1 MRDASLCDSA
11 AANESTLAEAA
22 GDNASAGAMAPPPG
36 CAPANSQMRVFRN
49 APANSQASAADRMLA
64 SPQMHIRLASADD
77 AGGIRGVYAPFVDT
91 PVTFEEEAPSC
102 EAYRERIAEICEKYP
117 CLVAEE
123 SGRIVGFAYAHELRE
138 RIAFQWNAELSVYLA
153 PAAQGQGTGSR
164 LYAALLELL
173 RLTGIKAV
181 YGVVTSPNPAS
192 ERLHRAFGFALMGTQ
207 PHAGFTCGAWHDV
220 AWYVREIAPFEDAPA
235 PPVPFPLFASAHPD
249 QVSEVIARAN
259 ESLRL

>member
-1 MRDASLCDSA
+1 MRDASLCNSAAGRKSAPDSA
-11 AANESTLAEAA
+11 R
-22 GDNASAGAMAPPPG
+22 GCASACG
-36 CAPANSQMRVFRN
+36 CAPES
-49 APANSQASAADRMLA
+49 PKASTADRTLA
-64 SPQMHIRLASADD
+64 SPQLHIRLASTDD
-77 AGGIRGVYAPFVDT
+77 ADGIRTVYAPFVDT

-102 EAYRERIAEICEKYP
+102 EAYRERIAKICEKYP

-123 SGRIVGFAYAHELRE
+123 DGRVVGFAYAHELRE

-153 PAAQGQGTGSR
+153 PAAQGQGVGSR
-164 LYAALLELL
+164 LYATLIELL

-192 ERLHRAFGFALMGTQ
+192 ERLHRAFGFALMGVQ
-207 PHAGFTCGAWHDV
+207 PHAGFTCGAWRDV

-249 QVSEVIARAN
+249 QVSEVIAQAN
-259 ESLRL
+259 ERLRL

>member
-1 MRDASLCDSA
+1 MHDASLCNSA
-11 AANESTLAEAA
+11 AANESTPAEAA

-77 AGGIRGVYAPFVDT
+77 AGGIRAVYAPFIDT
-91 PVTFEEEAPSC
+91 PVTFEEEVPSC
-102 EAYRERIAEICEKYP
+102 ETYRERIERICEKYP

-123 SGRIVGFAYAHELRE
+123 DGRVVGFAYAHELRE
-138 RIAFQWNAELSVYLA
+138 RIAFRWNAELSVYLA
-153 PAAQGQGTGSR
+153 PTTQGQGVGSR
-164 LYAALLELL
+164 LYAALIELL
-173 RLTGIKAV
+173 RLMGIKAA

-192 ERLHRAFGFALMGTQ
+192 ERLHRAFGFALMGVQ

-235 PPVPFPLFASAHPD
+235 PPAPFPTYASAHPD

>member
-1 MRDASLCDSA
+1 MRDASLWDSA
-11 AANESTLAEAA
+11 AANESTPAEAA
-22 GDNASAGAMAPPPG
+22 GESAPAGAMTPPPG
-36 CAPANSQMRVFRN
+36 CTPASSQMRVFRN
-49 APANSQASAADRMLA
+49 APANFQTSTADRTPA
-64 SPQMHIRLASADD
+64 SPQLHIRLASTDD
-77 AGGIRGVYAPFVDT
+77 ADGIRAVYAPFVDT
-91 PVTFEEEAPSC
+91 PVTFEEEVPSC
-102 EAYRERIAEICEKYP
+102 ETYRERIERICEKYP

-123 SGRIVGFAYAHELRE
+123 GGRIVGFAYAHELRE

-153 PAAQGQGTGSR
+153 PAAQGQGVGSR
-164 LYAALLELL
+164 LYATLIELL
-173 RLTGIKAV
+173 RLMGIKAA

-192 ERLHRAFGFALMGTQ
+192 ERLHRAFRFALMGVQ

-235 PPVPFPLFASAHPD
+235 PPAPFPTYASAHPD

>member
-1 MRDASLCDSA
+1 MRDVSLWDSA
-11 AANESTLAEAA
+11 AANESAPAEAA
-22 GDNASAGAMAPPPG
+22 GESAPSTGATP
-36 CAPANSQMRVFRN
+36 
-49 APANSQASAADRMLA
+49 A
-64 SPQMHIRLASADD
+64 SPQMHIRLASTDD
-77 AGGIRGVYAPFVDT
+77 ADGIRAVYAPFVDT
-91 PVTFEEEAPSC
+91 PVTFEEEVPSR
-102 EAYRERIAEICEKYP
+102 ETYRERIERICEKYP

-123 SGRIVGFAYAHELRE
+123 GGRIVGFVYAHELRE

-153 PAAQGQGTGSR
+153 PAAQGQGVGSR
-164 LYAALLELL
+164 LYATLLELL

-192 ERLHRAFGFALMGTQ
+192 ERLHRAFGFALMGVQ

-235 PPVPFPLFASAHPD
+235 PPVPFPTYASAHPD

>member
-11 AANESTLAEAA
+11 AANESAPSGAHPVRGVPEGSQAS
-22 GDNASAGAMAPPPG
+22 SAGATP
-36 CAPANSQMRVFRN
+36 
-49 APANSQASAADRMLA
+49 A
-64 SPQMHIRLASADD
+64 SPQTSTADRTPASSQLHIRLASTDD
-77 AGGIRGVYAPFVDT
+77 ADGIRAVYAPFVDT

-123 SGRIVGFAYAHELRE
+123 DGRVVGFAYAHELRE
-138 RIAFQWNAELSVYLA
+138 RIAFQWNAELSIYLA
-153 PAAQGQGTGSR
+153 PAAQGRGAGSC

-192 ERLHRAFGFALMGTQ
+192 ERLHHAFGFALMGVQ

-220 AWYVREIAPFEDAPA
+220 AWYVREIAPFEDEPA
-235 PPVPFPLFASAHPD
+235 PPAPFPSYASAHPD
-249 QVSEVIARAN
+249 QVSEVIAQAN
-259 ESLRL
+259 ERLRL

>member
-1 MRDASLCDSA
+1 MRDAYLCNSAAGRKSAPDSA
-11 AANESTLAEAA
+11 R
-22 GDNASAGAMAPPPG
+22 GCASACG
-36 CAPANSQMRVFRN
+36 CAPES
-49 APANSQASAADRMLA
+49 PKASTADRTLA
-64 SPQMHIRLASADD
+64 SPQLHIRLASTDD
-77 AGGIRGVYAPFVDT
+77 ADGIRAVYAPFVDT

-123 SGRIVGFAYAHELRE
+123 DGRVVGFAYAHELRE

-153 PAAQGQGTGSR
+153 PAAQGQGVGSR

-192 ERLHRAFGFALMGTQ
+192 ERLHRAFGFALMGVQ

-235 PPVPFPLFASAHPD
+235 PPAPFPSYASAHPD

-259 ESLRL
+259 ESLSL

>member
-11 AANESTLAEAA
+11 AGRKSAPDSAR
-22 GDNASAGAMAPPPG
+22 GCASACG
-36 CAPANSQMRVFRN
+36 CAPES
-49 APANSQASAADRMLA
+49 PKASTADRTLA
-64 SPQMHIRLASADD
+64 SSQLHIRLASADD
-77 AGGIRGVYAPFVDT
+77 AGGIRAVYAPFVDT
-91 PVTFEEEAPSC
+91 PVTFEEEVPSC
-102 EAYRERIAEICEKYP
+102 ETYRERIERICEKYP

-123 SGRIVGFAYAHELRE
+123 GGRIVGFAYAHELRE

-153 PAAQGQGTGSR
+153 PATQGQGVGSR
-164 LYAALLELL
+164 LYATLIELL

-220 AWYVREIAPFEDAPA
+220 AWYVREIAPFEDEPA
-235 PPVPFPLFASAHPD
+235 PPAPFPSYASAHPE
-249 QVSEVIARAN
+249 QVSEVIAQAN
-259 ESLRL
+259 ERLRL

>member
-11 AANESTLAEAA
+11 SANESTLAEAA
-22 GDNASAGAMAPPPG
+22 GDNASAGAMAPLPG

-49 APANSQASAADRMLA
+49 APANFQTSTADRTPA

-77 AGGIRGVYAPFVDT
+77 ADGIRAVYAPFVDT
-91 PVTFEEEAPSC
+91 PVTFEEEAPSR
-102 EAYRERIAEICEKYP
+102 EAYRERIVRICEKYP

-123 SGRIVGFAYAHELRE
+123 NERIVGFAYAHELRE

-153 PAAQGQGTGSR
+153 PAAQGQGVGSR
-164 LYAALLELL
+164 LYAALIELL
-173 RLTGIKAV
+173 RLMGIKAV

-192 ERLHRAFGFALMGTQ
+192 ERLHRAFGFALMGVQ

-220 AWYVREIAPFEDAPA
+220 AWYVREIAPFEDEPA
-235 PPVPFPLFASAHPD
+235 PPAPFPSYASAHPD

-259 ESLRL
+259 GMSQT

>member
-1 MRDASLCDSA
+1 MRDASLWDSA
-11 AANESTLAEAA
+11 AESESAPAEAA
-22 GDNASAGAMAPPPG
+22 GESAPAGAMTPPPG
-36 CAPANSQMRVFRN
+36 CTPASSQLRVFRN

-64 SPQMHIRLASADD
+64 SPQMHIRLASTDD
-77 AGGIRGVYAPFVDT
+77 ADGIRAVYAPFVDT

-102 EAYRERIAEICEKYP
+102 ETYRERIVRICEKYP

-123 SGRIVGFAYAHELRE
+123 NERIVGFAYAHELRE

-153 PAAQGQGTGSR
+153 PTAQGQGAGSR
-164 LYAALLELL
+164 LYAALIELL

-181 YGVVTSPNPAS
+181 YGVVTSPNAAS
-192 ERLHRAFGFALMGTQ
+192 ERLHSAFGFALMGVQ

-220 AWYVREIAPFEDAPA
+220 SWYVREIAPFEDAPA

-249 QVSEVIARAN
+249 QVSEVIAQAN
-259 ESLRL
+259 ERLRL

>member
-1 MRDASLCDSA
+1 MRDASLCNSA
-11 AANESTLAEAA
+11 AASESAPSGAHPARGVPEGSQAS
-22 GDNASAGAMAPPPG
+22 SAGAT
-36 CAPANSQMRVFRN
+36 PAS
-49 APANSQASAADRMLA
+49 PQASTADRTPA

-77 AGGIRGVYAPFVDT
+77 ADGIRTVYAPFVDT
-91 PVTFEEEAPSC
+91 PVTFEEEVPSC

-123 SGRIVGFAYAHELRE
+123 DGRVVGFAYAHELRE

-153 PAAQGQGTGSR
+153 PAAQGQGVGSR
-164 LYAALLELL
+164 LYATLIELL
-173 RLTGIKAV
+173 RLMGIKAA

-220 AWYVREIAPFEDAPA
+220 AWYVREIAPFEDEPA
-235 PPVPFPLFASAHPD
+235 PPAPFPSYASAHPE

-259 ESLRL
+259 ESLHL

>member
-1 MRDASLCDSA
+1 MRDASLCDFAAESESA
-11 AANESTLAEAA
+11 PAEAA
-22 GDNASAGAMAPPPG
+22 GDDASAGAMAPLSG
-36 CAPANSQMRVFRN
+36 CAPMSSQLRAARN
-49 APANSQASAADRMLA
+49 APANSQASATNRTPA
-64 SPQMHIRLASADD
+64 SSQLRIRLASADD
-77 AGGIRGVYAPFVDT
+77 ADGIRAVYAPFVST
-91 PVTFEEEAPSC
+91 PVTFEEEIPSC
-102 EAYRERIAEICEKYP
+102 EAYRKRIESICEKYP

-123 SGRIVGFAYAHELRE
+123 GGRIVGFAYAHELRE

-153 PAAQGQGTGSR
+153 PAAQGRGAGSS
-164 LYAALLELL
+164 LYTALLELL

-192 ERLHRAFGFALMGTQ
+192 ERLHSAFGFALMGVQ

-235 PPVPFPLFASAHPD
+235 PPAPFPAYASAHPD

>member
-1 MRDASLCDSA
+1 MHDASLCDSA
-11 AANESTLAEAA
+11 AESESAPA
-22 GDNASAGAMAPPPG
+22 GAHPARGVPEGSQASSAGAT
-36 CAPANSQMRVFRN
+36 PAS
-49 APANSQASAADRMLA
+49 PQASTADRTPA

-77 AGGIRGVYAPFVDT
+77 ADGIRTVYAPFVDT
-91 PVTFEEEAPSC
+91 PATFEEEVPSC
-102 EAYRERIAEICEKYP
+102 ETYRERIVRICEKYP

-123 SGRIVGFAYAHELRE
+123 DGRVVGFAYAHELRE

-153 PAAQGQGTGSR
+153 PAAQGRGAGSR
-164 LYAALLELL
+164 LYTALLELL
-173 RLTGIKAV
+173 RLMGIKAV

-192 ERLHRAFGFALMGTQ
+192 ERLHRAFGFALMGVQ

-249 QVSEVIARAN
+249 QVSEVIAQAN
-259 ESLRL
+259 ERLRL

>member
-11 AANESTLAEAA
+11 VESESAPAEAA
-22 GDNASAGAMAPPPG
+22 GDSASAGAMAPLPG
-36 CAPANSQMRVFRN
+36 CAPMSSQLR
-49 APANSQASAADRMLA
+49 
-64 SPQMHIRLASADD
+64 IRLASADD
-77 AGGIRGVYAPFVDT
+77 ADGIRAVYAPFVDT
-91 PVTFEEEAPSC
+91 PVTFEEEVPSC
-102 EAYRERIAEICEKYP
+102 EAYRKRIESICEKYP

-123 SGRIVGFAYAHELRE
+123 GGRIVGFAYAHELRE

-153 PAAQGQGTGSR
+153 PAAQGRGAGSR
-164 LYAALLELL
+164 LYAALIELL

-192 ERLHRAFGFALMGTQ
+192 ERLHSAFGFALMGVQ

-235 PPVPFPLFASAHPD
+235 PPAPFPTYASAHPD

-259 ESLRL
+259 EMSQT

>member
-11 AANESTLAEAA
+11 AASESAPSGAHPA
-22 GDNASAGAMAPPPG
+22 GCTPASSQASSAGATP
-36 CAPANSQMRVFRN
+36 
-49 APANSQASAADRMLA
+49 A

-77 AGGIRGVYAPFVDT
+77 ADGIRAVYAPFVDT

-102 EAYRERIAEICEKYP
+102 ETYRERIVRICEKYP

-123 SGRIVGFAYAHELRE
+123 NERIVGFAYAHELRE
-138 RIAFQWNAELSVYLA
+138 RIAFQWNAELSVYLV
-153 PAAQGQGTGSR
+153 PTTQGQGVGSR
-164 LYAALLELL
+164 LYAALIEFL

-181 YGVVTSPNPAS
+181 YGVVTSPNAAS
-192 ERLHRAFGFALMGTQ
+192 ERLHSAFGFALMGVQ

-220 AWYVREIAPFEDAPA
+220 SWYVREIAPFEDAPA

-249 QVSEVIARAN
+249 QVSEVIAQAN
-259 ESLRL
+259 ERLRL

>member
-11 AANESTLAEAA
+11 AANEGTLAEAA
-22 GDNASAGAMAPPPG
+22 GESAPAGAMTPPPG
-36 CAPANSQMRVFRN
+36 CTP
-49 APANSQASAADRMLA
+49 A
-64 SPQMHIRLASADD
+64 SPQPHIRLASADD
-77 AGGIRGVYAPFVDT
+77 ADGIRAVYAPFVDT
-91 PVTFEEEAPSC
+91 PVTFEEEVPSC
-102 EAYRERIAEICEKYP
+102 ETYRERIERICEKYP

-123 SGRIVGFAYAHELRE
+123 GGRIVGFAYAHELRE

-153 PAAQGQGTGSR
+153 PTTQGRGAGSC

-173 RLTGIKAV
+173 RLTGIKAA

-192 ERLHRAFGFALMGTQ
+192 ERLHRAFGFALMGVQ

-220 AWYVREIAPFEDAPA
+220 SWYVREIAPFEDEPA
-235 PPVPFPLFASAHPD
+235 PPAPFPSYASAHPE

>member
-1 MRDASLCDSA
+1 MRDVSLCNSAAGRKSAPDSA
-11 AANESTLAEAA
+11 R
-22 GDNASAGAMAPPPG
+22 GCASACG
-36 CAPANSQMRVFRN
+36 CAPES
-49 APANSQASAADRMLA
+49 PKASTADRTLA
-64 SPQMHIRLASADD
+64 SSQLHIRLASADD
-77 AGGIRGVYAPFVDT
+77 ADGIRAVYAPFVDT

-102 EAYRERIAEICEKYP
+102 EAYRERIAKICEKYP

-123 SGRIVGFAYAHELRE
+123 GGRIVGFAYAHELRE

-153 PAAQGQGTGSR
+153 PTTQGQGVGSR
-164 LYAALLELL
+164 LYAALIELL
-173 RLTGIKAV
+173 RLMGIKAA

-220 AWYVREIAPFEDAPA
+220 AWYVREIAPFEDEPA
-235 PPVPFPLFASAHPD
+235 PPAPFPSYASAHPE